1 MATPVEE
8 VKARLDAVEYIGRD
22 VRLQR
27 AGRNWK
33 GLCPFHSEKTPS
45 FFVFPD
51 RGSYKCFGCGEG
63 GDLLTFV
70 MRRNRIEFPD
80 ALSELAREA
89 GIEIQRGP
97 ADPERRGRQAAML
110 ALLAEAQ
117 KFLHRQL
124 LDSPAAEEA
133 RVYVRT
139 RGLADRTVEQFGL
152 GYASA
157 HGSPLLA
164 HLRKLGYKDDAIEA
178 AGLARSDERGVR
190 DYLFDRLIFPI
201 WNRSGEV
208 VGFGGRTLRDI
219 KPKYLN
225 TRDSEVF
232 TKGHLL
238 YGYHLARDAIR
249 QERTAVVVEGYMD
262 VIAAHEAGFTN
273 TVASMG
279 TSLTP
284 QQARM
289 LTTSGASRVVIAL
302 DADAAGA
309 AAARRGLDVVREE
322 SVYEAET
329 SVEVQDLGGPRR
341 ASISG
346 IGGTVDVRVLIQ
358 HEDRLA
364 TDIGIAE
371 LPAGDDPDSLVRS
384 TPQRWRELIAE
395 PTPLADFAFRWAGGQ
410 HDLTGLRGRRAA
422 MRELLPIVTNIK
434 DPVVRA
440 EYFNRLAD
448 LSGVPADE
456 LRRLAARD
464 GRRGAPRA
472 AVRDQSDVAP
482 SDSLP
487 SDPLET
493 GLLTFVAR
501 AHGAA
506 VDLVGRLDPM
516 LLSDQMARHLLRRIV
531 TDAREHHELDWVRIA
546 ASLDPTSQEY
556 LTAVRQLAD
565 LEPGDLETL
574 SGDLQFVV
582 MRLRKRRLHR
592 ELAETELAA
601 DGGAGELI
609 TARRQELLIEMATLY
624 RAQQEFMGIRSF
636 AAG

>member
-63 GDLLTFV
+63 GDLLTYV

-80 ALSELAREA
+80 ALGELAREA

-97 ADPERRGRQAAML
+97 ADPERRSRQDAMR

-124 LDSPAAEEA
+124 LESPAAEEA

-164 HLRKLGYKDDAIEA
+164 HLRKLGFKDDAIEA

-219 KPKYLN
+219 EPKYLN

-249 QERTAVVVEGYMD
+249 EERTAVIVEGYMD

-309 AAARRGLDVVREE
+309 AAARRGLDVVREAGA
-322 SVYEAET
+322 YEAGT
-329 SVEVQDLGGPRR
+329 
-341 ASISG
+341 
-346 IGGTVDVRVLIQ
+346 TVDVRGLVR
-358 HEDRLA
+358 HEDRLT

-371 LPAGDDPDSLVRS
+371 LPVGDDPDSLVRS
-384 TPQRWRELIAE
+384 KPQRWRDLIAN

-410 HDLTGLRGRRAA
+410 HDLSGLSGRRAA
-422 MRELLPIVTNIK
+422 MRELLPIVAEIN
-434 DPVVRA
+434 DAVVRA
-440 EYFNRLAD
+440 HYFRRLEE
-448 LSGVPADE
+448 LSNVPVDE
-456 LRRLAARD
+456 LRRLAGRS

-472 AVRDQSDVAP
+472 AALGDEASSSEEPVRIDR
-482 SDSLP
+482 
-487 SDPLET
+487 LEE
-493 GLLTFVAR
+493 GLLTCTVR
-501 AHGAA
+501 AGSESIHLISG
-506 VDLVGRLDPM
+506 LDP
-516 LLSDQMARHLLRRIV
+516 LLLGDPMARYVLRRIV
-531 TDAREHHELDWVRIA
+531 TYACQHQRLDWDRIA
-546 ASLDPTSQEY
+546 AALEPTS
-556 LTAVRQLAD
+556 RQL
-565 LEPGDLETL
+565 LEHVRKQAALAPGDPAKLGHEI
-574 SGDLQFVV
+574 QFIVL
-582 MRLRKRRLHR
+582 RLRDRQLRD
-592 ELAETELAA
+592 ELKETQLAA
-601 DGGAGELI
+601 DHQDNPDGPIA
-609 TARRQELLIEMATLY
+609 ARQQDVISKMHTVHLAMQES
-624 RAQQEFMGIRSF
+624 RSL
-636 AAG
+636 APG

>member
-8 VKARLDAVEYIGRD
+8 VKARLDAVEFIGRD

-51 RGSYKCFGCGEG
+51 HGSYKCFGCGEG
-63 GDLLTFV
+63 GDLLTYV

-80 ALSELAREA
+80 ALGELAREA

-97 ADPERRGRQAAML
+97 ADPERRGRQNAML
-110 ALLAEAQ
+110 ALLKEAQ

-124 LDSPAAEEA
+124 LESPAAEEA

-139 RGLADRTVEQFGL
+139 RGLADKTVAQFGL

-164 HLRKLGYKDDAIEA
+164 HLRRLDFKDDAIES

-201 WNRSGEV
+201 WNRSAAV

-219 KPKYLN
+219 EPKYLN

-249 QERTAVVVEGYMD
+249 EERTAVIVEGYMD
-262 VIAAHEAGFTN
+262 VIAAHEAGFAN

-309 AAARRGLDVVREE
+309 AAARRGLDIVREAGDYE
-322 SVYEAET
+322 SGT
-329 SVEVQDLGGPRR
+329 
-341 ASISG
+341 
-346 IGGTVDVRVLIQ
+346 TVDVRGLVR
-358 HEDRLA
+358 HEDRLT

-371 LPAGDDPDSLVRS
+371 LPVGDDPDSLVRS
-384 TPQRWRELIAE
+384 KPQRWRELIE
-395 PTPLADFAFRWAGGQ
+395 NPTPLADFAFRWAGNQ
-410 HDLTGLRGRRAA
+410 HDLTGLSGRRAA
-422 MRELLPIVTNIK
+422 MRELLPIVAEIN
-434 DPVVRA
+434 DAVVRGH
-440 EYFNRLAD
+440 YFGRLAE

-456 LRRLAARD
+456 LRRMAARD
-464 GRRGAPRA
+464 GRRGAPRTA
-472 AVRDQSDVAP
+472 ARSTQETAAP
-482 SDSLP
+482 TPMLMDR
-487 SDPLET
+487 LEE
-493 GLLTFVAR
+493 GLLRCVAR
-501 AHGAA
+501 A
-506 VDLVGRLDPM
+506 GRQDVVLISRLNPALLTDPA
-516 LLSDQMARHLLRRIV
+516 ARHILARIV
-531 TDAREHHELDWVRIA
+531 AEAREHHDLDWDRINA
-546 ASLDPTSQEY
+546 TLDPTSQQR
-556 LTAVRQLAD
+556 LHAV
-565 LEPGDLETL
+565 LEGAVEAPGGDTSL
-574 SGDLQFVV
+574 SVELQFATL
-582 MRLRKRRLHR
+582 RLRERRLNA
-592 ELAETELAA
+592 ELEETRLAA
-601 DGGAGELI
+601 DGDAAEPIAARRLELI
-609 TARRQELLIEMATLY
+609 SEMDSVHRAKLELIGA
-624 RAQQEFMGIRSF
+624 RSF

>member
-63 GDLLTFV
+63 GDLLTYV

-80 ALSELAREA
+80 ALGELAREA

-97 ADPERRGRQAAML
+97 ADPERRGRQNAML

-124 LDSPAAEEA
+124 LESPAAEEA

-139 RGLADRTVEQFGL
+139 RGLADKTVAQFGL

-164 HLRKLGYKDDAIEA
+164 HLRRLDFKDDAIEA

-201 WNRSGEV
+201 WNRSGAV

-219 KPKYLN
+219 EPKYLN

-249 QERTAVVVEGYMD
+249 EERTAVIVEGYMD

-309 AAARRGLDVVREE
+309 AAARRGLDVVREAGDYE
-322 SVYEAET
+322 SGT
-329 SVEVQDLGGPRR
+329 
-341 ASISG
+341 
-346 IGGTVDVRVLIQ
+346 TVDVRGLVR
-358 HEDRLA
+358 HEDRLT

-384 TPQRWRELIAE
+384 KPQRWRDLIAN

-410 HDLTGLRGRRAA
+410 HDLGSLSGRRAA
-422 MRELLPIVTNIK
+422 MRELLPIVSEIG
-434 DPVVRA
+434 DAVVRA
-440 EYFNRLAD
+440 HYFGRLSE
-448 LSGVPADE
+448 LSGVPVDE
-456 LRRLAARD
+456 LRRMAARD

-472 AVRDQSDVAP
+472 AARRTQETAGAAPMLMDRLEEGLLRCVAKAGVRDA
-482 SDSLP
+482 
-487 SDPLET
+487 E
-493 GLLTFVAR
+493 
-501 AHGAA
+501 
-506 VDLVGRLDPM
+506 LVSRLDPA
-516 LLSDQMARHLLRRIV
+516 LLTDPAARHILARIV
-531 TDAREHHELDWVRIA
+531 AQAREHDDLDWERIS
-546 ASLDPTSQEY
+546 ASLDPTSQQR
-556 LTAVRQLAD
+556 LTAV
-565 LEPGDLETL
+565 LERAAEAPGSDASL
-574 SGDLQFVV
+574 SVELQFATL
-582 MRLRKRRLHR
+582 RLRERRLNA
-592 ELAETELAA
+592 ELEETRLAA
-601 DGGAGELI
+601 DGDAAEPI
-609 TARRQELLIEMATLY
+609 TARRQELISEMDSVHRAKLELIGA
-624 RAQQEFMGIRSF
+624 RSF

>member
-63 GDLLTFV
+63 GDLLSFV

-80 ALSELAREA
+80 ALDELAREA

-97 ADPERRGRQAAML
+97 ADPERRSRQTSML
-110 ALLAEAQ
+110 SLLAEAQ
-117 KFLHRQL
+117 NFLHRQL
-124 LDSPAAEEA
+124 LESPAAEEA

-139 RGLADRTVEQFGL
+139 RGLAATTVEQFGL
-152 GYASA
+152 GYAGA
-157 HGSPLLA
+157 QGSPLLA
-164 HLRKLGYKDDAIEA
+164 HLRKLGFKADAIEA

-201 WNRSGEV
+201 WNRSGAV

-219 KPKYLN
+219 EPKYLN

-232 TKGHLL
+232 TKGNLL
-238 YGYHLARDAIR
+238 YGFHLARDAIR
-249 QERTAVVVEGYMD
+249 KERAAVIVEGYMD
-262 VIAAHEAGFTN
+262 VIAAHEAGFVN

-279 TSLTP
+279 TSLTA

-309 AAARRGLDVVREE
+309 AAARRGLDVVREAGT
-322 SVYEAET
+322 YEAGT
-329 SVEVQDLGGPRR
+329 
-341 ASISG
+341 
-346 IGGTVDVRVLIQ
+346 TVDVRGLVR
-358 HEDRLA
+358 HEDRLT

-371 LPAGDDPDSLVRS
+371 LPVGNDPDSLVRS
-384 TPQRWRELIAE
+384 KPQRWRDLIAK

-410 HDLTGLRGRRAA
+410 HDLTGLSGRRAA
-422 MRELLPIVTNIK
+422 MRELLPIVAEIS
-434 DPVVRA
+434 DAVVRA
-440 EYFNRLAD
+440 HYFKRLEE
-448 LSGVPADE
+448 LSNVPVDE
-456 LRRLAARD
+456 LRRLAGRS

-472 AVRDQSDVAP
+472 AALGEEASSSEEPIRIDR
-482 SDSLP
+482 
-487 SDPLET
+487 LEE
-493 GLLTFVAR
+493 GLLTCTVR
-501 AHGAA
+501 AGSESIHLISG
-506 VDLVGRLDPM
+506 LDP
-516 LLSDQMARHLLRRIV
+516 LLLGDPMARYVLMRIV
-531 TDAREHHELDWVRIA
+531 TYACQHRSLDWDRIA
-546 ASLDPTSQEY
+546 VALDPTS
-556 LTAVRQLAD
+556 RQL
-565 LEPGDLETL
+565 LEHVRKKAALAPGDPEELGHEI
-574 SGDLQFVV
+574 QFIVL
-582 MRLRKRRLHR
+582 RLRDRQLKD
-592 ELAETELAA
+592 ELKETQLVADYQDNPDGTIAA
-601 DGGAGELI
+601 
-609 TARRQELLIEMATLY
+609 R
-624 RAQQEFMGIRSF
+624 QQEVISKMHSVHLALQESRSF
-636 AAG
+636 APG

>member
-63 GDLLTFV
+63 GDLLTYV

-80 ALSELAREA
+80 ALGELAREA

-110 ALLAEAQ
+110 GLLAEAQ

-124 LDSPAAEEA
+124 LESPAAEEA

-139 RGLADRTVEQFGL
+139 RGLADKAVAQFGL

-164 HLRKLGYKDDAIEA
+164 HLRRLDFKDDAIEA

-201 WNRSGEV
+201 WNRSGAV

-219 KPKYLN
+219 EPKYLN

-249 QERTAVVVEGYMD
+249 EERTAVIVEGYMD

-309 AAARRGLDVVREE
+309 AAARRGLDVVREAGDYE
-322 SVYEAET
+322 SGT
-329 SVEVQDLGGPRR
+329 
-341 ASISG
+341 
-346 IGGTVDVRVLIQ
+346 TVDVRGLVR
-358 HEDRLA
+358 HEDRLT

-371 LPAGDDPDSLVRS
+371 LPVGDDPDSLVRS
-384 TPQRWRELIAE
+384 KPQRWRDLIAN

-410 HDLTGLRGRRAA
+410 HDLGSLSGRRAA
-422 MRELLPIVTNIK
+422 MRELLPIVSEIS
-434 DPVVRA
+434 DAVVRA
-440 EYFNRLAD
+440 HYFGRLAE

-456 LRRLAARD
+456 LRRMAARD

-472 AVRDQSDVAP
+472 AARGTQESAAAAPMLMDQ
-482 SDSLP
+482 
-487 SDPLET
+487 LEE
-493 GLLTFVAR
+493 GLLRCVAR
-501 AHGAA
+501 AG
-506 VDLVGRLDPM
+506 VRDVELISRLDPA
-516 LLSDQMARHLLRRIV
+516 LLTDPAARHILARIV
-531 TDAREHHELDWVRIA
+531 AQAREHDDLDWERIS
-546 ASLDPTSQEY
+546 ASLDPTSQQR
-556 LTAVRQLAD
+556 LTAV
-565 LEPGDLETL
+565 LERAAEAPGSDASL
-574 SGDLQFVV
+574 SVELQFATL
-582 MRLRKRRLHR
+582 RLRERRLNA
-592 ELAETELAA
+592 ELEETRLAA
-601 DGGAGELI
+601 DGDAAEPI
-609 TARRQELLIEMATLY
+609 TARRQELISEMDSVHRAKLELIGA
-624 RAQQEFMGIRSF
+624 RSLV
-636 AAG
+636 AG

>member
-8 VKARLDAVEYIGRD
+8 VKARLDAVEFIGRD

-63 GDLLTFV
+63 GDLLTYV

-80 ALSELAREA
+80 ALGELAREA

-97 ADPERRGRQAAML
+97 ADPERRGRQNAML
-110 ALLAEAQ
+110 GLLAEAQ

-124 LDSPAAEEA
+124 LESQAAEEA

-139 RGLADRTVEQFGL
+139 RGLADKTVAQFGL

-164 HLRKLGYKDDAIEA
+164 HLRRLGFKDDAIEA

-201 WNRSGEV
+201 WNRSGAV

-219 KPKYLN
+219 EPKYLN

-249 QERTAVVVEGYMD
+249 EERTAVIVEGYMD

-309 AAARRGLDVVREE
+309 AAARRGLDVVREAGDYE
-322 SVYEAET
+322 SGT
-329 SVEVQDLGGPRR
+329 
-341 ASISG
+341 
-346 IGGTVDVRVLIQ
+346 TVDVRGLVR
-358 HEDRLA
+358 HEDRLT

-371 LPAGDDPDSLVRS
+371 LPVGDDPDSLVRS
-384 TPQRWRELIAE
+384 KPQRWRDLIAN

-410 HDLTGLRGRRAA
+410 HDLGSLSGRRAA
-422 MRELLPIVTNIK
+422 MRELLPIVSEIG
-434 DPVVRA
+434 DAVVRA
-440 EYFNRLAD
+440 HYFGRLSE
-448 LSGVPADE
+448 LSGVPIDE
-456 LRRLAARD
+456 LRRMAARD

-472 AVRDQSDVAP
+472 AARSTQETAAAAP
-482 SDSLP
+482 MLMDR
-487 SDPLET
+487 LEE
-493 GLLTFVAR
+493 GLLRCVAR
-501 AHGAA
+501 AGGRDAE
-506 VDLVGRLDPM
+506 LISRLDPA
-516 LLSDQMARHLLRRIV
+516 LLTDPAARHILARIV
-531 TDAREHHELDWVRIA
+531 AQAREYHDLDWERICA
-546 ASLDPTSQEY
+546 TLDPTSQQR
-556 LTAVRQLAD
+556 LTAV
-565 LEPGDLETL
+565 LEGAAEAPGSDASLGVE
-574 SGDLQFVV
+574 LQFATL
-582 MRLRKRRLHR
+582 RLRERRLNA
-592 ELAETELAA
+592 ELEETRLAA
-601 DGGAGELI
+601 DGDAAEPI
-609 TARRQELLIEMATLY
+609 TARRQELISEMDSVHRAKLELMGARSLAT
-624 RAQQEFMGIRSF
+624 G
-636 AAG
+636 

>member
-51 RGSYKCFGCGEG
+51 RGSFKCFGCGEG
-63 GDLLTFV
+63 GDLLSFV

-89 GIEIQRGP
+89 GIEVQRGP
-97 ADPERRGRQAAML
+97 ADPERRGRQDAML

-124 LDSPAAEEA
+124 LESPAAEEA

-139 RGLADRTVEQFGL
+139 RGLADTTVAQFGL
-152 GYASA
+152 GYADA

-164 HLRKLGYKDDAIEA
+164 HLRKLGFKDDAIEA
-178 AGLARSDERGVR
+178 AGLARADERGVR

-201 WNRSGEV
+201 WNRSGAV

-219 KPKYLN
+219 EPKYLN

-238 YGYHLARDAIR
+238 YGFHLARDAIR
-249 QERTAVVVEGYMD
+249 EERAAVIVEGYMD
-262 VIAAHEAGFTN
+262 VIAAHEAGFVN

-279 TSLTP
+279 TSLTS

-322 SVYEAET
+322 GVYEAGT
-329 SVEVQDLGGPRR
+329 
-341 ASISG
+341 
-346 IGGTVDVRVLIQ
+346 TVDVRGLVR
-358 HEDRLA
+358 HEDRLT

-371 LPAGDDPDSLVRS
+371 LPVGDDPDSLVRS
-384 TPQRWRELIAE
+384 KPQRWRDLIAN

-410 HDLTGLRGRRAA
+410 HDLTGLSGRRAA
-422 MRELLPIVTNIK
+422 MRELLPIVAEIS
-434 DPVVRA
+434 DSVVRA
-440 EYFNRLAD
+440 HYFGRLSE
-448 LSGVPADE
+448 LSGVPVDE

-472 AVRDQSDVAP
+472 ASRRPQASPA
-482 SDSLP
+482 
-487 SDPLET
+487 DPQILMDRLEE
-493 GLLTFVAR
+493 GLLRCVTR
-501 AHGAA
+501 AGAQD
-506 VDLVGRLDPM
+506 VELIGRLDPG
-516 LLSDQMARHLLRRIV
+516 LLTDPAARHILARIV
-531 TDAREHHELDWVRIA
+531 AEARQHGELDWDRIA
-546 ASLDPTSQEY
+546 EALDPTSQQC
-556 LTAVRQLAD
+556 LAAVRD
-565 LEPGDLETL
+565 RVIETMEGAPL
-574 SGDLQFVV
+574 SIELQFATL
-582 MRLRKRRLHR
+582 RLRERRLNA
-592 ELAETELAA
+592 ELEETRLAA
-601 DGGAGELI
+601 DGDAAEPI
-609 TARRQELLIEMATLY
+609 TALRQELISEMDSVHRAKLELIGA
-624 RAQQEFMGIRSF
+624 RSF

>member
-63 GDLLTFV
+63 GDLLTYV

-80 ALSELAREA
+80 ALGELAREA

-97 ADPERRGRQAAML
+97 ADPERRGRQNAML

-124 LDSPAAEEA
+124 LESPAAEEA

-139 RGLADRTVEQFGL
+139 RGLADKTVAQFGL

-164 HLRKLGYKDDAIEA
+164 HLRRLDFKDDAIEA

-201 WNRSGEV
+201 WNRSGAV

-219 KPKYLN
+219 EPKYLN

-249 QERTAVVVEGYMD
+249 EERTAVIVEGYMD

-279 TSLTP
+279 TSLTA

-309 AAARRGLDVVREE
+309 AAARRGLDVVREAGDYE
-322 SVYEAET
+322 SGT
-329 SVEVQDLGGPRR
+329 
-341 ASISG
+341 
-346 IGGTVDVRVLIQ
+346 TVDVRGLVR
-358 HEDRLA
+358 HEDRLT

-371 LPAGDDPDSLVRS
+371 LPVGDDPDSLVRS
-384 TPQRWRELIAE
+384 KPERWRDLIAS

-410 HDLTGLRGRRAA
+410 HDLGSLSGRRAA
-422 MRELLPIVTNIK
+422 MRELLPIVSEIG
-434 DPVVRA
+434 DAVVRA
-440 EYFNRLAD
+440 HYFGRLSE
-448 LSGVPADE
+448 LSGVPVDE
-456 LRRLAARD
+456 LRRMAARD

-472 AVRDQSDVAP
+472 AARSTRDTAAAAP
-482 SDSLP
+482 MLMDR
-487 SDPLET
+487 LEE
-493 GLLTFVAR
+493 GLLRCVAR
-501 AHGAA
+501 ASVRDAE
-506 VDLVGRLDPM
+506 LISRLDPA
-516 LLSDQMARHLLRRIV
+516 LLTDPAARHILARIV
-531 TDAREHHELDWVRIA
+531 AQAREHDDLDWERIG
-546 ASLDPTSQEY
+546 ASLDPTSQQR
-556 LTAVRQLAD
+556 LTAV
-565 LEPGDLETL
+565 LEGAAEAPGSDASLGVE
-574 SGDLQFVV
+574 LQFATL
-582 MRLRKRRLHR
+582 RLRERRLNA
-592 ELAETELAA
+592 ELEETRLAA
-601 DGGAGELI
+601 DGDAAEPI
-609 TARRQELLIEMATLY
+609 AARRQELISEMDSVHRAKLELIGARSMAT
-624 RAQQEFMGIRSF
+624 G
-636 AAG
+636 

>member
-63 GDLLTFV
+63 GDLLTYV

-80 ALSELAREA
+80 ALGELAREA
-89 GIEIQRGP
+89 GVEIQRGP

-110 ALLAEAQ
+110 GLLAEAQ

-124 LDSPAAEEA
+124 LESPAAEEA

-139 RGLADRTVEQFGL
+139 RGLADATVAQFGL

-164 HLRKLGYKDDAIEA
+164 HLRRLEFKDDAIEA
-178 AGLARSDERGVR
+178 AGLARSDERGYR

-201 WNRSGEV
+201 WNRSGAV

-219 KPKYLN
+219 EPKYLN

-249 QERTAVVVEGYMD
+249 EERTAVIVEGYMD
-262 VIAAHEAGFTN
+262 VIAAHEAGFKS

-309 AAARRGLDVVREE
+309 AAARRGLDVVREAGD
-322 SVYEAET
+322 YEAGT
-329 SVEVQDLGGPRR
+329 
-341 ASISG
+341 
-346 IGGTVDVRVLIQ
+346 TVDVRGLVR
-358 HEDRLA
+358 HEDRLT

-371 LPAGDDPDSLVRS
+371 LPVGDDPDSLVRS
-384 TPQRWRELIAE
+384 RPQRWRDLIAK
-395 PTPLADFAFRWAGGQ
+395 PTPLADFAFRWADSQ
-410 HDLTGLRGRRAA
+410 HDLTGLSGRRAA
-422 MRELLPIVTNIK
+422 MRELLPIVAEIN
-434 DPVVRA
+434 DAVVRA
-440 EYFNRLAD
+440 HYFGRLAE

-456 LRRLAARD
+456 LRRMASRD

-472 AVRDQSDVAP
+472 AVRSQQIPNTGAP
-482 SDSLP
+482 MLMDH
-487 SDPLET
+487 LEE
-493 GLLTFVAR
+493 GLLRCVAR
-501 AHGAA
+501 AGSHDVG
-506 VDLVGRLDPM
+506 LVGRLDAG
-516 LLSDQMARHLLRRIV
+516 LLTDPAARHILARIV
-531 TDAREHHELDWVRIA
+531 AEARQHKELDWERIA
-546 ASLDPTSQEY
+546 NALDPTSQQR
-556 LTAVRQLAD
+556 LQSVRERAS
-565 LEPGDLETL
+565 ETPAGDASL
-574 SGDLQFVV
+574 SVELQFATL
-582 MRLRKRRLHR
+582 RLRERRLNA
-592 ELAETELAA
+592 ELEETRIAA
-601 DGGAGELI
+601 DGDADEPIAARRRELI
-609 TARRQELLIEMATLY
+609 SEMDSVHRAKLELVGA
-624 RAQQEFMGIRSF
+624 RSF
-636 AAG
+636 AAS

>member
-63 GDLLTFV
+63 GDLLTYV

-80 ALSELAREA
+80 ALGELAREA

-97 ADPERRGRQAAML
+97 ADPERRSRQTSML
-110 ALLAEAQ
+110 SLLDEAQ

-124 LDSPAAEEA
+124 LESPAAEEA

-139 RGLADRTVEQFGL
+139 RGLADKTIAQFGL
-152 GYASA
+152 GYAGA

-164 HLRKLGYKDDAIEA
+164 HLRKLGFKDDAIEA

-201 WNRSGEV
+201 WNRSGDV

-219 KPKYLN
+219 EPKYLN

-249 QERTAVVVEGYMD
+249 EERTAVIVEGYMD

-279 TSLTP
+279 TSLTA

-309 AAARRGLDVVREE
+309 AAARRGLDVVREAGDYE
-322 SVYEAET
+322 SGT
-329 SVEVQDLGGPRR
+329 
-341 ASISG
+341 
-346 IGGTVDVRVLIQ
+346 TVDVRGLVR
-358 HEDRLA
+358 HEDRLT

-371 LPAGDDPDSLVRS
+371 LPVGDDPDSLVRS
-384 TPQRWRELIAE
+384 KPERWRDLIAS

-410 HDLTGLRGRRAA
+410 HDLGSLSGRRAA
-422 MRELLPIVTNIK
+422 MRELLPIVSEIG
-434 DPVVRA
+434 DAVVRA
-440 EYFNRLAD
+440 HYFGRLSE
-448 LSGVPADE
+448 LSGVPVDE
-456 LRRLAARD
+456 LRRMAARD

-472 AVRDQSDVAP
+472 AARSTRDTAAAAP
-482 SDSLP
+482 MLMDR
-487 SDPLET
+487 LEE
-493 GLLTFVAR
+493 GLLRCVAR
-501 AHGAA
+501 ASVRDAE
-506 VDLVGRLDPM
+506 LISRLDPA
-516 LLSDQMARHLLRRIV
+516 LLTDPAARHILARIV
-531 TDAREHHELDWVRIA
+531 AQAREHDDLDWERIG
-546 ASLDPTSQEY
+546 ASLDPTSQQR
-556 LTAVRQLAD
+556 LTAV
-565 LEPGDLETL
+565 LEGAAEAPGSDASLGVE
-574 SGDLQFVV
+574 LQFATL
-582 MRLRKRRLHR
+582 RLRERRLNA
-592 ELAETELAA
+592 ELEETRLAA
-601 DGGAGELI
+601 DGDAAEPI
-609 TARRQELLIEMATLY
+609 AARRQELISEMDSVHRAKLELIGARSMAT
-624 RAQQEFMGIRSF
+624 G
-636 AAG
+636 

>member
-33 GLCPFHSEKTPS
+33 GLCPFHNEKTPS

-51 RGSYKCFGCGEG
+51 RGSFKCFGCGEG

-80 ALSELAREA
+80 ALDELAREA

-97 ADPERRGRQAAML
+97 ADPERRGRQDAML
-110 ALLAEAQ
+110 GLLGEAQ

-124 LDSPAAEEA
+124 LESPAAEEA
-133 RVYVRT
+133 RVYVKT
-139 RGLADRTVEQFGL
+139 RGLADATVTKFGL
-152 GYASA
+152 GYARSS
-157 HGSPLLA
+157 GSPLLT
-164 HLRKLGYKDDAIEA
+164 HLRTLGFEVGAIEA

-201 WNRSGEV
+201 WNRSGAV

-219 KPKYLN
+219 EPKYLN

-249 QERTAVVVEGYMD
+249 EEQTAVIVEGYMD

-279 TSLTP
+279 TSLTQ

-309 AAARRGLDVVREE
+309 AAARRGLDVVREAGDYE
-322 SVYEAET
+322 SGT
-329 SVEVQDLGGPRR
+329 
-341 ASISG
+341 
-346 IGGTVDVRVLIQ
+346 TVDVRGLVR
-358 HEDRLA
+358 HEDRLT

-371 LPAGDDPDSLVRS
+371 LPVGDDPDSLVRS
-384 TPQRWRELIAE
+384 KPQRWLDLIGN
-395 PTPLADFAFRWAGGQ
+395 PTPLADFAFRWAGNQ
-410 HDLTGLRGRRAA
+410 HDLTGLSGRRAA
-422 MRELLPIVTNIK
+422 MRELLPIVAEIS
-434 DPVVRA
+434 DAVVRA
-440 EYFNRLAD
+440 HYFSRL
-448 LSGVPADE
+448 SE
-456 LRRLAARD
+456 LEW
-464 GRRGAPRA
+464 RA
-472 AVRDQSDVAP
+472 
-482 SDSLP
+482 
-487 SDPLET
+487 
-493 GLLTFVAR
+493 G
-501 AHGAA
+501 
-506 VDLVGRLDPM
+506 
-516 LLSDQMARHLLRRIV
+516 
-531 TDAREHHELDWVRIA
+531 
-546 ASLDPTSQEY
+546 
-556 LTAVRQLAD
+556 
-565 LEPGDLETL
+565 
-574 SGDLQFVV
+574 
-582 MRLRKRRLHR
+582 
-592 ELAETELAA
+592 
-601 DGGAGELI
+601 
-609 TARRQELLIEMATLY
+609 
-624 RAQQEFMGIRSF
+624 
-636 AAG
+636 

>member
-45 FFVFPD
+45 FFVFPE

-110 ALLAEAQ
+110 ALLAVAQ

-219 KPKYLN
+219 EPKYLN

-262 VIAAHEAGFTN
+262 VIAAHEAGFVN

-279 TSLTP
+279 TSLTT

-309 AAARRGLDVVREE
+309 AAARRGLDVVRAA
-322 SVYEAET
+322 SAYEIGAG
-329 SVEVQDLGGPRR
+329 SDPR
-341 ASISG
+341 
-346 IGGTVDVRVLIQ
+346 TLIRI
-358 HEDRLA
+358 EDRLA

-371 LPAGDDPDSLVRS
+371 LPPGDDPDSLIRS
-384 TPQRWRELIAE
+384 EPKRWRDLIGE
-395 PTPLADFAFRWAGGQ
+395 PTSLAEFAFQWARGQ
-410 HDLTGLRGRRAA
+410 HDLEGLSGRRAA
-422 MRELLPIVTNIK
+422 MRELLPIVSEIRDET
-434 DPVVRA
+434 VRGEHFTQLA
-440 EYFNRLAD
+440 KMSRVPEHRLWQ
-448 LSGVPADE
+448 
-456 LRRLAARD
+456 LAAHD
-464 GRRGAPRA
+464 GRRGAPRSSTQTDLDSPA
-472 AVRDQSDVAP
+472 ASGVAM
-482 SDSLP
+482 DSLEEEY
-487 SDPLET
+487 LIC
-493 GLLTFVAR
+493 VVR
-501 AHGAA
+501 AEGAA
-506 VDLVGRLDPM
+506 VDLLGRLDPE
-516 LLSDQMARHLLRRIV
+516 LLRDPVAQHLLRRIV
-531 TDAREHHELDWVRIA
+531 GHAAEHQGIDWDRIA
-546 ASLDPTSQEY
+546 ESLDSTSSRH
-556 LTAVRQLAD
+556 LAAVRAAASQIGEGAIDVEMKLQELTLRLRRRRIDED
-565 LEPGDLETL
+565 LEEVTIAVRDSTQPSDQMAARHLALLHETL
-574 SGDLQFVV
+574 SVTAA
-582 MRLRKRRLHR
+582 MR
-592 ELAETELAA
+592 ELLGT
-601 DGGAGELI
+601 
-609 TARRQELLIEMATLY
+609 RRPV
-624 RAQQEFMGIRSF
+624 RG
-636 AAG
+636 

>member
-63 GDLLTFV
+63 GDLLSYV

-80 ALSELAREA
+80 ALGELAREA
-89 GIEIQRGP
+89 GIEVQRGP
-97 ADPERRGRQAAML
+97 ADPERRSRQDAML

-124 LDSPAAEEA
+124 LESPTAEEA

-139 RGLADRTVEQFGL
+139 RGLADKTVAQFGL

-164 HLRKLGYKDDAIEA
+164 HLRRLGFKDDAIEA

-201 WNRSGEV
+201 WNRSGDV

-219 KPKYLN
+219 EPKYLN

-238 YGYHLARDAIR
+238 YGFHFARDAIR
-249 QERTAVVVEGYMD
+249 EERTAVIVEGYMD
-262 VIAAHEAGFTN
+262 VIAAHEAGFVN

-279 TSLTP
+279 TSLTT

-309 AAARRGLDVVREE
+309 AAARRGLDVVREAGAYE
-322 SVYEAET
+322 SGT
-329 SVEVQDLGGPRR
+329 
-341 ASISG
+341 
-346 IGGTVDVRVLIQ
+346 TVDVRGLVR
-358 HEDRLA
+358 HEDRLT

-384 TPQRWRELIAE
+384 RPQRWRDLIAT

-410 HDLTGLRGRRAA
+410 HDLSGLSGRRSA
-422 MRELLPIVTNIK
+422 MRELLPIVAEIS
-434 DPVVRA
+434 DAVVRA
-440 EYFNRLAD
+440 HYFGRLAD

-472 AVRDQSDVAP
+472 AAQTTRETTTGTPALMDR
-482 SDSLP
+482 
-487 SDPLET
+487 LEE
-493 GLLTFVAR
+493 GLLRCVAR
-501 AHGAA
+501 AGAQD
-506 VDLVGRLDPM
+506 VDLISRLDSA
-516 LLSDQMARHLLRRIV
+516 LLTDPAARHILARIV
-531 TDAREHHELDWVRIA
+531 AEARQHHELDWGRITA
-546 ASLDPTSQEY
+546 TLDPMSQQ
-556 LTAVRQLAD
+556 QLAAV
-565 LEPGDLETL
+565 LEHAADIPGGAAL
-574 SGDLQFVV
+574 SVELQFATL
-582 MRLRKRRLHR
+582 RLRERRLNA
-592 ELAETELAA
+592 ELEETRLAA
-601 DGGAGELI
+601 DGDAAEPI
-609 TARRQELLIEMATLY
+609 TARRQELISEMDSVHRAKLELIGA
-624 RAQQEFMGIRSF
+624 RSF

>member
-51 RGSYKCFGCGEG
+51 RGSFKCFGCGEG

-80 ALSELAREA
+80 ALDELAREA

-97 ADPERRGRQAAML
+97 ADPERRGRQDAML
-110 ALLAEAQ
+110 GLLGEAQ

-124 LDSPAAEEA
+124 LESPAAEEA
-133 RVYVRT
+133 RVYVKS
-139 RGLADRTVEQFGL
+139 RGLADATVAKFGL
-152 GYASA
+152 GYARSS
-157 HGSPLLA
+157 GSPLLT
-164 HLRKLGYKDDAIEA
+164 HLRTLGFEVGAIEA

-201 WNRSGEV
+201 WNRFGAV

-219 KPKYLN
+219 EPKYLN

-249 QERTAVVVEGYMD
+249 EEQTAVIVEGYMD
-262 VIAAHEAGFTN
+262 VIAAHEAGFMN

-279 TSLTP
+279 TSLTQ

-309 AAARRGLDVVREE
+309 AAARRGLDVVREAGDYE
-322 SVYEAET
+322 SGT
-329 SVEVQDLGGPRR
+329 
-341 ASISG
+341 
-346 IGGTVDVRVLIQ
+346 TVDVRGLVR
-358 HEDRLA
+358 HEDRLT

-371 LPAGDDPDSLVRS
+371 LPVGDDPDSLVRS
-384 TPQRWRELIAE
+384 KPQRWRDLIAN
-395 PTPLADFAFRWAGGQ
+395 PTPLADFAFRWAGSQ
-410 HDLTGLRGRRAA
+410 HDLGGLSGRRAA
-422 MRELLPIVTNIK
+422 MRELLPIVAEIN
-434 DPVVRA
+434 DAVVRA
-440 EYFNRLAD
+440 HYFGRLSD

-456 LRRLAARD
+456 LRRMAARD

-472 AVRDQSDVAP
+472 AARGAEATSAEELIRIDRLEEGILTCTIRADG
-482 SDSLP
+482 DSIDLI
-487 SDPLET
+487 SGLDPL
-493 GLLTFVAR
+493 LLI
-501 AHGAA
+501 
-506 VDLVGRLDPM
+506 DPM
-516 LLSDQMARHLLRRIV
+516 AQHLLRRIV
-531 TDAREHHELDWVRIA
+531 TYACQHRTLDWDRITAELDA
-546 ASLDPTSQEY
+546 TS
-556 LTAVRQLAD
+556 RQL
-565 LEPGDLETL
+565 LEHVRNRAALVPGDSKKLRDEIEFIVL
-574 SGDLQFVV
+574 
-582 MRLRKRRLHR
+582 RLRDRQLKDELR
-592 ELAETELAA
+592 EIQLAA
-601 DGGAGELI
+601 DDEDNLDGPVAAKL
-609 TARRQELLIEMATLY
+609 QEVISKMHSVHHAMHES
-624 RAQQEFMGIRSF
+624 RSF
-636 AAG
+636 ASR

>member
-8 VKARLDAVEYIGRD
+8 VKARLDAVEFIGRD

-63 GDLLTFV
+63 GDLLTYV

-80 ALSELAREA
+80 ALGELAREA

-97 ADPERRGRQAAML
+97 ADPERRSRQTSMVSLLKAA
-110 ALLAEAQ
+110 Q
-117 KFLHRQL
+117 DFLHRQL
-124 LDSPAAEEA
+124 LKSPAAEEA
-133 RVYVRT
+133 LVYVRS
-139 RGLADRTVEQFGL
+139 RGLADKTVEQFGL

-157 HGSPLLA
+157 HGSPLLT
-164 HLRKLGYKDDAIEA
+164 HLRKLGFKDDAIEA

-201 WNRSGEV
+201 WNRSGAV

-219 KPKYLN
+219 EPKYLN

-232 TKGHLL
+232 TKGHHL
-238 YGYHLARDAIR
+238 YGFHLARDAIR
-249 QERTAVVVEGYMD
+249 EERTAVIVEGYMD

-279 TSLTP
+279 TSLTT

-309 AAARRGLDVVREE
+309 AAARRGLDVVREAGD
-322 SVYEAET
+322 YEA
-329 SVEVQDLGGPRR
+329 G
-341 ASISG
+341 A
-346 IGGTVDVRVLIQ
+346 TVDVRGLVR
-358 HEDRLA
+358 HEDRLT

-384 TPQRWRELIAE
+384 KPQRWRDLIAN

-410 HDLTGLRGRRAA
+410 HDLTGLSGRRAA
-422 MRELLPIVTNIK
+422 MRELLPIVAEIS
-434 DPVVRA
+434 DAVVRA
-440 EYFNRLAD
+440 HYFGRLSE
-448 LSGVPADE
+448 LSRVPADE
-456 LRRLAARD
+456 LRRMAARD
-464 GRRGAPRA
+464 GRRGAPRSA
-472 AVRDQSDVAP
+472 ARATQTTSP
-482 SDSLP
+482 ETPMLMDSL
-487 SDPLET
+487 EE
-493 GLLTFVAR
+493 GLLRCVVR
-501 AHGAA
+501 SGAA
-506 VDLVGRLDPM
+506 DVDLISRLDPA
-516 LLSDQMARHLLRRIV
+516 LLTDPAARHILAHILAE
-531 TDAREHHELDWVRIA
+531 AREYRELDWDRIA
-546 ASLDPTSQEY
+546 ATLDPMSQQR
-556 LTAVRQLAD
+556 LTAVRERAAETPDGGASLSVELQFATLRLRERRLNAD
-565 LEPGDLETL
+565 LEET
-574 SGDLQFVV
+574 
-582 MRLRKRRLHR
+582 RLV
-592 ELAETELAA
+592 A
-601 DGGAGELI
+601 DGDAAEPI
-609 TARRQELLIEMATLY
+609 AARRQELISEMDSVHRAKSELIGA
-624 RAQQEFMGIRSF
+624 RSF
-636 AAG
+636 ATG

>member
-63 GDLLTFV
+63 GDLLSYV

-80 ALSELAREA
+80 ALGELAREA
-89 GIEIQRGP
+89 GIEVQRGP
-97 ADPERRGRQAAML
+97 ADPERRSRQDAML

-124 LDSPAAEEA
+124 LESPTAEEA

-139 RGLADRTVEQFGL
+139 RGLADKTVAQFGL

-164 HLRKLGYKDDAIEA
+164 HLRRLGFKDDAIEA

-201 WNRSGEV
+201 WNRSGDV

-219 KPKYLN
+219 EPKYLN

-238 YGYHLARDAIR
+238 YGFHFARDAIR
-249 QERTAVVVEGYMD
+249 EERTAVIVEGYMD
-262 VIAAHEAGFTN
+262 VIAAHEAGFVN

-279 TSLTP
+279 TSLTS

-309 AAARRGLDVVREE
+309 AAARRGLDVVREAGAYE
-322 SVYEAET
+322 SGT
-329 SVEVQDLGGPRR
+329 
-341 ASISG
+341 
-346 IGGTVDVRVLIQ
+346 TVDVRGLVR
-358 HEDRLA
+358 HEDRLT

-384 TPQRWRELIAE
+384 RPQRWRDLIAT
-395 PTPLADFAFRWAGGQ
+395 PTPLADFAFRWAGGH
-410 HDLTGLRGRRAA
+410 HDLSGLSGRRAA
-422 MRELLPIVTNIK
+422 MRELLPIVAEIS
-434 DPVVRA
+434 DAVVRA
-440 EYFNRLAD
+440 HYFGRLAD

-472 AVRDQSDVAP
+472 AAQTTRETTTGTPALMDR
-482 SDSLP
+482 
-487 SDPLET
+487 LEE
-493 GLLTFVAR
+493 GLLRCVAR
-501 AHGAA
+501 AGAQD
-506 VDLVGRLDPM
+506 VDLISRLDSA
-516 LLSDQMARHLLRRIV
+516 LLTDPAARHILARIV
-531 TDAREHHELDWVRIA
+531 AEARQHHELDWGRITA
-546 ASLDPTSQEY
+546 TLDPMSQQ
-556 LTAVRQLAD
+556 QLAAV
-565 LEPGDLETL
+565 LEHAADIPGGAAL
-574 SGDLQFVV
+574 SVELQFATL
-582 MRLRKRRLHR
+582 RLRERRLNA
-592 ELAETELAA
+592 ELEETRLAA
-601 DGGAGELI
+601 DGDAAEPI
-609 TARRQELLIEMATLY
+609 TARRQELISEMDSVHRAKLELIGA
-624 RAQQEFMGIRSF
+624 RSF

>member
-63 GDLLTFV
+63 GDLLTYV

-80 ALSELAREA
+80 ALGELAREA

-97 ADPERRGRQAAML
+97 ADPERRRRQAAML
-110 ALLAEAQ
+110 GLLAEAQ
-117 KFLHRQL
+117 KYLHRQL
-124 LDSPAAEEA
+124 LESPAAEEA

-139 RGLADRTVEQFGL
+139 RGLTDTTVAQFGL

-164 HLRKLGYKDDAIEA
+164 HLRRLDFKDDAIEA

-201 WNRSGEV
+201 WNRSGAV

-219 KPKYLN
+219 EPKYLN

-249 QERTAVVVEGYMD
+249 EERTAVIVEGYMD

-309 AAARRGLDVVREE
+309 AAARRGLDVVREAGDYE
-322 SVYEAET
+322 S
-329 SVEVQDLGGPRR
+329 
-341 ASISG
+341 
-346 IGGTVDVRVLIQ
+346 GTMVDVRGLVR
-358 HEDRLA
+358 HEDRLT

-371 LPAGDDPDSLVRS
+371 LPVGDDPDSLVRS
-384 TPQRWRELIAE
+384 KPQRWRDLIAN

-410 HDLTGLRGRRAA
+410 HDLGSLSGRRAA
-422 MRELLPIVTNIK
+422 MRELLPIVSEIS
-434 DPVVRA
+434 DAVVRA
-440 EYFNRLAD
+440 HYFGRLSE

-472 AVRDQSDVAP
+472 SARNADVPAAEEP
-482 SDSLP
+482 IRISSL
-487 SDPLET
+487 EE
-493 GLLTFVAR
+493 GLLTCTVRADEHSIELIGGLDPLLLADPLAR
-501 AHGAA
+501 HVLRQIVDHALQHRRLDLEHISAALDATSRKLLDQVRGRAA
-506 VDLVGRLDPM
+506 VAPGGSGNLRHEIEFIVLRLRD
-516 LLSDQMARHLLRRIV
+516 
-531 TDAREHHELDWVRIA
+531 
-546 ASLDPTSQEY
+546 
-556 LTAVRQLAD
+556 RQLKD
-565 LEPGDLETL
+565 ELLET
-574 SGDLQFVV
+574 Q
-582 MRLRKRRLHR
+582 
-592 ELAETELAA
+592 LAA
-601 DGGAGELI
+601 DDEDNPDGPIA
-609 TARRQELLIEMATLY
+609 ARRREVIGMMHSVHHAMHES
-624 RAQQEFMGIRSF
+624 RSF

>member
-22 VRLQR
+22 LRLQR

-33 GLCPFHSEKTPS
+33 GLCPFHGEKTPS

-51 RGSYKCFGCGEG
+51 RGSFKCFGCGEG
-63 GDLLTFV
+63 GDLLSYV
-70 MRRNRIEFPD
+70 MRRDRLEFPD
-80 ALSELAREA
+80 ALGELAREA
-89 GIEIQRGP
+89 GIELQREP

-110 ALLAEAQ
+110 GLLAEAQ
-117 KFLHRQL
+117 KFLQRQL
-124 LDSPAAEEA
+124 QDSPAAEEA
-133 RVYVRT
+133 RVYVRS

-164 HLRKLGYKDDAIEA
+164 HLRKLGFKDDAIEA

-208 VGFGGRTLRDI
+208 VGFGGRTLRDVE
-219 KPKYLN
+219 PKYLN
-225 TRDSEVF
+225 TRDSDVF

-249 QERTAVVVEGYMD
+249 QERTAVIVEGYMD
-262 VIAAHEAGFTN
+262 VIAAHESGFAN

-279 TSLTP
+279 TSLTT

-309 AAARRGLDVVREE
+309 AAARRGLDVVREAG
-322 SVYEAET
+322 VYEAGT
-329 SVEVQDLGGPRR
+329 
-341 ASISG
+341 
-346 IGGTVDVRVLIQ
+346 TVDVRGLVR
-358 HEDRLA
+358 HEDHLT

-371 LPAGDDPDSLVRS
+371 LPPGDDPDSLVRS
-384 TPQRWRELIAE
+384 RPQRWRELIAE

-410 HDLTGLRGRRAA
+410 HDLTGLSGRRAA
-422 MRELLPIVTNIK
+422 MRELLPIVAEIN
-434 DPVVRA
+434 DAVVRA
-440 EYFNRLAD
+440 HYFSRLSE

-456 LRRLAARD
+456 LRRMARRD

-472 AVRDQSDVAP
+472 AARNSRATP
-482 SDSLP
+482 P
-487 SDPLET
+487 DPGMVMDRLEE
-493 GLLTFVAR
+493 GLLRCVVR
-501 AHGAA
+501 AGADD
-506 VDLVGRLDPM
+506 VVLISRLEAGLLIDPA
-516 LLSDQMARHLLRRIV
+516 ARHILSRIV
-531 TDAREHHELDWVRIA
+531 AEARQHDELDWERIA
-546 ASLDPTSQEY
+546 AALDPTSQQR
-556 LTAVRQLAD
+556 LAAVRDRAIETPGRGASLS
-565 LEPGDLETL
+565 LE
-574 SGDLQFVV
+574 LQFATL
-582 MRLRKRRLHR
+582 RLRERRLNV
-592 ELAETELAA
+592 ELEETRLAA
-601 DGGAGELI
+601 DGDVAEPMAARRLELI
-609 TARRQELLIEMATLY
+609 SEMDSVH
-624 RAQQEFMGIRSF
+624 RAKVEVIGARSF
-636 AAG
+636 ASE

>member
-51 RGSYKCFGCGEG
+51 RGSFKCFGCGEG

-80 ALSELAREA
+80 ALDELAREA

-97 ADPERRGRQAAML
+97 ADPERRSRQTSML
-110 ALLAEAQ
+110 SLLAEAQ
-117 KFLHRQL
+117 KFLHRQFL
-124 LDSPAAEEA
+124 ESPAAEEA

-139 RGLADRTVEQFGL
+139 RGLADTTVAQFGL

-164 HLRKLGYKDDAIEA
+164 HLRKLGFKDDAIEA

-201 WNRSGEV
+201 WNRSGAV

-219 KPKYLN
+219 EPKYLN

-238 YGYHLARDAIR
+238 YGYHLASDAIR
-249 QERTAVVVEGYMD
+249 EERTAVIVEGYMD

-279 TSLTP
+279 TSLTS

-302 DADAAGA
+302 DSDAAGA
-309 AAARRGLDVVREE
+309 AAARRGLDVVREAGA
-322 SVYEAET
+322 YEAGT
-329 SVEVQDLGGPRR
+329 
-341 ASISG
+341 
-346 IGGTVDVRVLIQ
+346 TVDVRGLVR
-358 HEDRLA
+358 HEDRLT

-384 TPQRWRELIAE
+384 KPQRWRDLIAE

-410 HDLTGLRGRRAA
+410 HDLTGLSGRRAA
-422 MRELLPIVTNIK
+422 MRELLPIVAEIS
-434 DPVVRA
+434 DAVVRA
-440 EYFNRLAD
+440 HYFSRLSE
-448 LSGVPADE
+448 LSGVSPDE

-464 GRRGAPRA
+464 GRRGAPRSTA
-472 AVRDQSDVAP
+472 RGAEESPLEVPIQM
-482 SDSLP
+482 DSL
-487 SDPLET
+487 EE
-493 GLLTFVAR
+493 GLLTCAVR
-501 AHGAA
+501 ADH
-506 VDLVGRLDPM
+506 DLISGLDP
-516 LLSDQMARHLLRRIV
+516 LLLVDPIARHVLRRIV
-531 TDAREHHELDWVRIA
+531 TYARSTSKPGLGWYCCQTRCDF
-546 ASLDPTSQEY
+546 AS
-556 LTAVRQLAD
+556 TAGSCAQSRGTC
-565 LEPGDLETL
+565 P
-574 SGDLQFVV
+574 
-582 MRLRKRRLHR
+582 RRLS
-592 ELAETELAA
+592 EAPA
-601 DGGAGELI
+601 
-609 TARRQELLIEMATLY
+609 
-624 RAQQEFMGIRSF
+624 
-636 AAG
+636 

>member
-63 GDLLTFV
+63 GDLLSFV

-80 ALSELAREA
+80 ALDELAREA

-97 ADPERRGRQAAML
+97 ADPERRSRQTSMRS
-110 ALLAEAQ
+110 LLAEAQ

-124 LDSPAAEEA
+124 LESPAAEEA

-139 RGLADRTVEQFGL
+139 RGLADTTVEQFGL
-152 GYASA
+152 GYAGA

-164 HLRKLGYKDDAIEA
+164 HLRKLGFKDDAIEA
-178 AGLARSDERGVR
+178 AGLARADERGVR

-219 KPKYLN
+219 EPKYLN

-232 TKGHLL
+232 TKGNLL
-238 YGYHLARDAIR
+238 YGFHLARDAIR
-249 QERTAVVVEGYMD
+249 EERTAVIVEGYMD
-262 VIAAHEAGFTN
+262 VIAAHEAGFVN

-279 TSLTP
+279 TSLTT

-309 AAARRGLDVVREE
+309 AAARRGLDVVREAGT
-322 SVYEAET
+322 YEAGT
-329 SVEVQDLGGPRR
+329 
-341 ASISG
+341 
-346 IGGTVDVRVLIQ
+346 TVDVRGLVR
-358 HEDRLA
+358 HEDRLT

-371 LPAGDDPDSLVRS
+371 LPVGDDPDSLVRS
-384 TPQRWRELIAE
+384 KPQRWRDLIAQ

-410 HDLTGLRGRRAA
+410 HDLTGLSGRRAA
-422 MRELLPIVTNIK
+422 MTEHPRAVATNI
-434 DPVVRA
+434 RA
-440 EYFNRLAD
+440 
-448 LSGVPADE
+448 
-456 LRRLAARD
+456 
-464 GRRGAPRA
+464 
-472 AVRDQSDVAP
+472 
-482 SDSLP
+482 
-487 SDPLET
+487 
-493 GLLTFVAR
+493 
-501 AHGAA
+501 
-506 VDLVGRLDPM
+506 
-516 LLSDQMARHLLRRIV
+516 
-531 TDAREHHELDWVRIA
+531 
-546 ASLDPTSQEY
+546 
-556 LTAVRQLAD
+556 
-565 LEPGDLETL
+565 
-574 SGDLQFVV
+574 
-582 MRLRKRRLHR
+582 
-592 ELAETELAA
+592 
-601 DGGAGELI
+601 
-609 TARRQELLIEMATLY
+609 
-624 RAQQEFMGIRSF
+624 
-636 AAG
+636 

>member
-51 RGSYKCFGCGEG
+51 RGSFKCFGCGEG

-80 ALSELAREA
+80 ALDELAREA
-89 GIEIQRGP
+89 GIEVQRGP
-97 ADPERRGRQAAML
+97 ADPQRRSRQTSML
-110 ALLAEAQ
+110 SLLDEAQ

-124 LDSPAAEEA
+124 LESPAAEEA
-133 RVYVRT
+133 RVYVKS
-139 RGLADRTVEQFGL
+139 RGLADATVETFGL
-152 GYASA
+152 GYARSS
-157 HGSPLLA
+157 GSPLLTY
-164 HLRKLGYKDDAIEA
+164 LRTLGFEPKSIEA
-178 AGLARSDERGVR
+178 AGLARSDERGIR

-219 KPKYLN
+219 EPKYLN

-232 TKGHLL
+232 TKGNLL
-238 YGYHLARDAIR
+238 YGFHLARDAIR
-249 QERTAVVVEGYMD
+249 EERTAVIVEGYMD

-279 TSLTP
+279 TSLTQ

-309 AAARRGLDVVREE
+309 AAARRGLDVIREAGDYE
-322 SVYEAET
+322 S
-329 SVEVQDLGGPRR
+329 
-341 ASISG
+341 
-346 IGGTVDVRVLIQ
+346 GTMVDVRGLIR
-358 HEDRLA
+358 HEDRLT

-371 LPAGDDPDSLVRS
+371 LPVGDDPDSLVRS
-384 TPQRWRELIAE
+384 KPQRWRDLIAG
-395 PTPLADFAFRWAGGQ
+395 PTPLADFAFRWAGNQ
-410 HDLTGLRGRRAA
+410 HDLTGLSGRRAA
-422 MRELLPIVTNIK
+422 MRELLPIVAEIN
-434 DPVVRA
+434 DAVVRA
-440 EYFNRLAD
+440 HYFGRLAE

-456 LRRLAARD
+456 LRRMAARD

-472 AVRDQSDVAP
+472 AARESRAP
-482 SDSLP
+482 SSEASTMMDR
-487 SDPLET
+487 LEE
-493 GLLTFVAR
+493 GLLRCVLR
-501 AHGAA
+501 SGASD
-506 VDLVGRLDPM
+506 VDLVSRLDPA
-516 LLSDQMARHLLRRIV
+516 LLTDPAARHILARIV
-531 TDAREHHELDWVRIA
+531 AEARDHRELDWDRVTA
-546 ASLDPTSQEY
+546 TLDPMSQHC
-556 LTAVRQLAD
+556 LTAV
-565 LEPGDLETL
+565 LEQASETPGGDASL
-574 SGDLQFVV
+574 SVELQFATL
-582 MRLRKRRLHR
+582 RLRERHLNA
-592 ELAETELAA
+592 ELEETRLAA
-601 DGGAGELI
+601 DGDAEETIAARRRELI
-609 TARRQELLIEMATLY
+609 SELDSVHRAKLELI
-624 RAQQEFMGIRSF
+624 GPRSF

>member
-51 RGSYKCFGCGEG
+51 RGSFKCFGCGEG

-80 ALSELAREA
+80 ALDELAREA

-97 ADPERRGRQAAML
+97 ADPERRGRQGAML
-110 ALLAEAQ
+110 GLLGEAQ

-124 LDSPAAEEA
+124 LESPAAEEA
-133 RVYVRT
+133 RVYVRV
-139 RGLADRTVEQFGL
+139 RGLADATVSKFGL
-152 GYASA
+152 GYARSS
-157 HGSPLLA
+157 GSPLLT
-164 HLRKLGYKDDAIEA
+164 HLRTLGFEVGAIEA

-201 WNRSGEV
+201 WNRSGAV

-219 KPKYLN
+219 EPKYLN

-249 QERTAVVVEGYMD
+249 EEQTAVIVEGYMD

-279 TSLTP
+279 TSLTQ

-309 AAARRGLDVVREE
+309 AAARRGLDVVREAGD
-322 SVYEAET
+322 Y
-329 SVEVQDLGGPRR
+329 
-341 ASISG
+341 ASG
-346 IGGTVDVRVLIQ
+346 TTVDVRGLVR
-358 HEDRLA
+358 HEDRLT

-371 LPAGDDPDSLVRS
+371 LPVGDDPDSLVRS
-384 TPQRWRELIAE
+384 KPQRWRDLIAN
-395 PTPLADFAFRWAGGQ
+395 PTPLADFAFRWAGSQ
-410 HDLTGLRGRRAA
+410 HDLTGLSGRRAA
-422 MRELLPIVTNIK
+422 MRELLPIVAELS
-434 DPVVRA
+434 DAVVRA
-440 EYFNRLAD
+440 HYFGRLAE

-456 LRRLAARD
+456 LRRMAARD

-472 AVRDQSDVAP
+472 AARDTRPPSPETSMMMDHLEEGLLRCVVRSGTSDV
-482 SDSLP
+482 
-487 SDPLET
+487 
-493 GLLTFVAR
+493 
-501 AHGAA
+501 
-506 VDLVGRLDPM
+506 DLISRLDPA
-516 LLSDQMARHLLRRIV
+516 LLTDPAARHIMARIV
-531 TDAREHHELDWVRIA
+531 AEARENAELDWDRIA
-546 ASLDPTSQEY
+546 ATLDPMSQQR
-556 LTAVRQLAD
+556 LAAV
-565 LEPGDLETL
+565 LERATETPGGDASL
-574 SGDLQFVV
+574 SVELQFATL
-582 MRLRKRRLHR
+582 RLRERRLNA
-592 ELAETELAA
+592 ELEETRLAA
-601 DGGAGELI
+601 DGDAAEPI
-609 TARRQELLIEMATLY
+609 TARRQELISEMDSVHRAKLELIGA
-624 RAQQEFMGIRSF
+624 RSF

>member
-51 RGSYKCFGCGEG
+51 RGSFKCFGCGEG

-80 ALSELAREA
+80 ALDELAREA

-97 ADPERRGRQAAML
+97 ADPERRGRQNAML
-110 ALLAEAQ
+110 GLLGEAQ

-124 LDSPAAEEA
+124 LESSAAEEA
-133 RVYVRT
+133 RLYVKS
-139 RGLADRTVEQFGL
+139 RGLADATVAKFGL
-152 GYASA
+152 GYAPSS
-157 HGSPLLA
+157 GSPLLT
-164 HLRKLGYKDDAIEA
+164 HLRTLGFEVGAIET

-201 WNRSGEV
+201 WNRSGAV

-219 KPKYLN
+219 EPKYLN

-249 QERTAVVVEGYMD
+249 EEQTAVIVEGYMD
-262 VIAAHEAGFTN
+262 VIAAHEGGFAN

-279 TSLTP
+279 TSLTQ

-309 AAARRGLDVVREE
+309 AAARRGLDVVREAGD
-322 SVYEAET
+322 YEIGAT
-329 SVEVQDLGGPRR
+329 SNPR
-341 ASISG
+341 
-346 IGGTVDVRVLIQ
+346 TLIRI
-358 HEDRLA
+358 EDHLA
-364 TDIGIAE
+364 TDIGVAE
-371 LPAGDDPDSLVRS
+371 LPPGDDPDSLIRS
-384 TPQRWRELIAE
+384 DPQRWRALIGD
-395 PTPLADFAFRWAGGQ
+395 PTALVDFAFQWARRE
-410 HDLTGLRGRRAA
+410 HDLQGLSGRRAA
-422 MRELLPIVTNIK
+422 MRELLP
-434 DPVVRA
+434 VVA
-440 EYFNRLAD
+440 EIRDETVRGKYFKQLEKMSLVPEHRL
-448 LSGVPADE
+448 LQ
-456 LRRLAARD
+456 LAAHD

-472 AVRDQSDVAP
+472 EARDSNAAAANAPILMDHLEEGLLRCVVRAGTAEVDLVSR
-482 SDSLP
+482 L
-487 SDPLET
+487 DP
-493 GLLTFVAR
+493 GLLTDPAARHILERIVAEAR
-501 AHGAA
+501 ASHA
-506 VDLVGRLDPM
+506 
-516 LLSDQMARHLLRRIV
+516 
-531 TDAREHHELDWVRIA
+531 LDWERI
-546 ASLDPTSQEY
+546 SLRLDPTSQQR
-556 LTAVRQLAD
+556 LALVRERAAQT
-565 LEPGDLETL
+565 PGGDASL
-574 SGDLQFVV
+574 SVELQFATL
-582 MRLRKRRLHR
+582 RLRERRLNS
-592 ELAETELAA
+592 ELEETRLAA
-601 DGGAGELI
+601 DGDAAEPI
-609 TARRQELLIEMATLY
+609 AARRQELISEMDSVHRAKLELIGA
-624 RAQQEFMGIRSF
+624 RSF

>member
-70 MRRNRIEFPD
+70 MLRNRIEFPD

-110 ALLAEAQ
+110 ALLAVAQ

-219 KPKYLN
+219 EPKYLN

-249 QERTAVVVEGYMD
+249 QEGTAVVVEGYMD
-262 VIAAHEAGFTN
+262 AIAVHEAGFAN

-279 TSLTP
+279 TSLTS

-322 SVYEAET
+322 SAYEAGT
-329 SVEVQDLGGPRR
+329 
-341 ASISG
+341 
-346 IGGTVDVRVLIQ
+346 TVDVRGLVR
-358 HEDRLA
+358 HEDRLT

-371 LPAGDDPDSLVRS
+371 LPEGDDPDSLVRS
-384 TPQRWRELIAE
+384 RPQRWRELIAK

-410 HDLTGLRGRRAA
+410 HDLAGLSGRRAA
-422 MRELLPIVTNIK
+422 MRELLPIVAEIN
-434 DPVVRA
+434 DAVVRA
-440 EYFNRLAD
+440 HYFSRLSE

-456 LRRLAARD
+456 LRRMARRD

-472 AVRDQSDVAP
+472 AVRNSRETRSDTAMLMDRLEEGLLRCVARAGAQDVELI
-482 SDSLP
+482 SRL
-487 SDPLET
+487 DP
-493 GLLTFVAR
+493 GLLT
-501 AHGAA
+501 
-506 VDLVGRLDPM
+506 DPA
-516 LLSDQMARHLLRRIV
+516 ARHILARIV
-531 TDAREHHELDWVRIA
+531 AEARQHGELDWERIA
-546 ASLDPTSQEY
+546 SALDPTSQQR
-556 LTAVRQLAD
+556 LAAVRERAT
-565 LEPGDLETL
+565 ETPAGDASLIVE
-574 SGDLQFVV
+574 LQFATL
-582 MRLRKRRLHR
+582 RLRERRLNA
-592 ELAETELAA
+592 ELEETRLAA
-601 DGGAGELI
+601 DGDAAEPI
-609 TARRQELLIEMATLY
+609 AARRQELISEMDSVHRAKLELIGA
-624 RAQQEFMGIRSF
+624 RSF

>member
-51 RGSYKCFGCGEG
+51 RGSFKCFGCGEG
-63 GDLLTFV
+63 GDLLSFV

-80 ALSELAREA
+80 ALDELAREA

-97 ADPERRGRQAAML
+97 ADPERRSRQTSML
-110 ALLAEAQ
+110 SLLAEAQ
-117 KFLHRQL
+117 NFLHRQL
-124 LDSPAAEEA
+124 LESPAAEEA

-139 RGLADRTVEQFGL
+139 RGLADKTVEQFGL

-164 HLRKLGYKDDAIEA
+164 HLRKLGFKDDAIEA

-201 WNRSGEV
+201 WNRPGAV

-219 KPKYLN
+219 EPKYLN

-232 TKGHLL
+232 TKGNLL
-238 YGYHLARDAIR
+238 YGFHLARDAIR
-249 QERTAVVVEGYMD
+249 EERAAVIVEGYMD
-262 VIAAHEAGFTN
+262 VIAAHEAGFVN

-279 TSLTP
+279 TSLTT

-309 AAARRGLDVVREE
+309 AAARRGLDVVREAGT
-322 SVYEAET
+322 YEAGT
-329 SVEVQDLGGPRR
+329 
-341 ASISG
+341 
-346 IGGTVDVRVLIQ
+346 TVDVRGLVR
-358 HEDRLA
+358 HEDRLT

-371 LPAGDDPDSLVRS
+371 LPVGDDPDSLVRS
-384 TPQRWRELIAE
+384 KPQRWRDLIAK

-410 HDLTGLRGRRAA
+410 HDLTGLSGRRAA
-422 MRELLPIVTNIK
+422 MRELLPIVAEIS
-434 DPVVRA
+434 DAVVRA
-440 EYFNRLAD
+440 HYFKRLEE
-448 LSGVPADE
+448 LSNVPVDE
-456 LRRLAARD
+456 LRRLAGRS

-472 AVRDQSDVAP
+472 AALGEEASSSEEPIRIDR
-482 SDSLP
+482 
-487 SDPLET
+487 LEE
-493 GLLTFVAR
+493 GLLTCTVR
-501 AHGAA
+501 AGSESIHLISG
-506 VDLVGRLDPM
+506 LDP
-516 LLSDQMARHLLRRIV
+516 LLLGDPMARYVLMRIV
-531 TDAREHHELDWVRIA
+531 TYACQHRSLDWDRIA
-546 ASLDPTSQEY
+546 VALDPTS
-556 LTAVRQLAD
+556 RQL
-565 LEPGDLETL
+565 LEHVRKKAALAPGDPEELGHEI
-574 SGDLQFVV
+574 QFIVL
-582 MRLRKRRLHR
+582 RLRDRQLKD
-592 ELAETELAA
+592 ELKETQLAA
-601 DGGAGELI
+601 DYQDNPDGTIA
-609 TARRQELLIEMATLY
+609 AR
-624 RAQQEFMGIRSF
+624 QQEVISKMHSVHLALQESRSF
-636 AAG
+636 APG

>member
-51 RGSYKCFGCGEG
+51 RGSFKCFGCGEG

-80 ALSELAREA
+80 ALDELAREA
-89 GIEIQRGP
+89 GIEIQRGS
-97 ADPERRGRQAAML
+97 ADPERRGRQNAML
-110 ALLAEAQ
+110 GLLGEAQ

-124 LDSPAAEEA
+124 LESPAAEEA
-133 RVYVRT
+133 RVYVKT
-139 RGLADRTVEQFGL
+139 RGLADATVSKFGL
-152 GYASA
+152 GYARSS
-157 HGSPLLA
+157 GSPLLN
-164 HLRKLGYKDDAIEA
+164 HLRTLGFEVGAIEA

-201 WNRSGEV
+201 WNRSGAV

-219 KPKYLN
+219 EPKYLN

-249 QERTAVVVEGYMD
+249 EEQTAVIVEGYMD

-279 TSLTP
+279 TSLTQ

-302 DADAAGA
+302 DADTAGA
-309 AAARRGLDVVREE
+309 AAARRGLDVVREAGDYE
-322 SVYEAET
+322 SGT
-329 SVEVQDLGGPRR
+329 
-341 ASISG
+341 
-346 IGGTVDVRVLIQ
+346 TVDVRGLVR
-358 HEDRLA
+358 HEDRLT

-371 LPAGDDPDSLVRS
+371 LPVGDDPDSLVRS
-384 TPQRWRELIAE
+384 RPQRWRDLIAN
-395 PTPLADFAFRWAGGQ
+395 PTPLADFAFRWAGSQ
-410 HDLTGLRGRRAA
+410 HDLTGLSGRRAA
-422 MRELLPIVTNIK
+422 MRELLPIVAELS
-434 DPVVRA
+434 DAVVRGH
-440 EYFNRLAD
+440 YFGRLAE

-456 LRRLAARD
+456 LRRMAARD

-472 AVRDQSDVAP
+472 AARDARPPSRETSMMMDRLEEGLLRCVVRSGTSDV
-482 SDSLP
+482 
-487 SDPLET
+487 
-493 GLLTFVAR
+493 
-501 AHGAA
+501 
-506 VDLVGRLDPM
+506 DLISRLDPA
-516 LLSDQMARHLLRRIV
+516 LLTDPAARHIMARIV
-531 TDAREHHELDWVRIA
+531 AEARENAELDWDRIA
-546 ASLDPTSQEY
+546 ATLDPMSQQR
-556 LTAVRQLAD
+556 LAAV
-565 LEPGDLETL
+565 LERATETPGGDASL
-574 SGDLQFVV
+574 SVELQFATL
-582 MRLRKRRLHR
+582 RLRERRLNA
-592 ELAETELAA
+592 ELEETRLAA
-601 DGGAGELI
+601 DGDAAEPI
-609 TARRQELLIEMATLY
+609 TARRQELISEMDSVHRAKLELIGA
-624 RAQQEFMGIRSF
+624 RSF
-636 AAG
+636 AAS

>member
-8 VKARLDAVEYIGRD
+8 VKVRLDAVEYIGRD
-22 VRLQR
+22 LRLQR

-33 GLCPFHSEKTPS
+33 GLCPFHGEKTPS

-51 RGSYKCFGCGEG
+51 RGSFKCFGCGEG
-63 GDLLTFV
+63 GDLLSYV
-70 MRRNRIEFPD
+70 MRRDRLEFPD
-80 ALSELAREA
+80 ALGELAREA

-97 ADPERRGRQAAML
+97 ADPERRGRQDSML
-110 ALLAEAQ
+110 GLLATAQ
-117 KFLHRQL
+117 KFLYRQL
-124 LDSPAAEEA
+124 QDSPAAEEA

-139 RGLADRTVEQFGL
+139 RGLADSTLEQFGL

-164 HLRKLGYKDDAIEA
+164 HLRKLGFKDDAIEA

-190 DYLFDRLIFPI
+190 DYLFDRLTFPI

-219 KPKYLN
+219 EPKYLN

-249 QERTAVVVEGYMD
+249 RERTAVIVEGYMD

-309 AAARRGLDVVREE
+309 AAARRGLDIVREAGA
-322 SVYEAET
+322 YEAGT
-329 SVEVQDLGGPRR
+329 
-341 ASISG
+341 
-346 IGGTVDVRVLIQ
+346 TVDVRGLVR
-358 HEDRLA
+358 HEDHLT

-371 LPAGDDPDSLVRS
+371 LPEGDDPDSLVRS
-384 TPQRWRELIAE
+384 KPQRWRDLIAK

-410 HDLTGLRGRRAA
+410 HDLSGLSGRRAA
-422 MRELLPIVTNIK
+422 MRELLPIVAEIG
-434 DPVVRA
+434 DAVVRA
-440 EYFNRLAD
+440 HYFGRLAE

-456 LRRLAARD
+456 LRLMARRD

-472 AVRDQSDVAP
+472 AAQAQPDDAAGSGL
-482 SDSLP
+482 SMNSL
-487 SDPLET
+487 EEE
-493 GLLTFVAR
+493 LLTCVAR
-501 AHGAA
+501 ADGAA
-506 VDLVGRLDPM
+506 VDLVGRLDPE
-516 LLSDQMARHLLRRIV
+516 LVSNPVAQHLLKRIV
-531 TDAREHHELDWVRIA
+531 AEAAEHRSIDWDRIDD
-546 ASLDPTSQEY
+546 SLDSISK
-556 LTAVRQLAD
+556 RQLAAVRAVAD
-565 LEPGDLETL
+565 QIGDGAIDVHIKLQQLTL
-574 SGDLQFVV
+574 
-582 MRLRKRRLHR
+582 RLRRRR
-592 ELAETELAA
+592 IDDELEEAMLAA
-601 DGGAGELI
+601 RDSAEPSEQI
-609 TARRQELLIEMATLY
+609 TARRQALLHETFSNSAAMHELLGT
-624 RAQQEFMGIRSF
+624 RSLVQ
-636 AAG
+636 G

>member
-51 RGSYKCFGCGEG
+51 RGSFKCFGCGEG

-80 ALSELAREA
+80 ALDELAREA

-97 ADPERRGRQAAML
+97 ADPERRSRQTSML
-110 ALLAEAQ
+110 SLLDEAQ

-124 LDSPAAEEA
+124 LESPPAEEA
-133 RVYVRT
+133 RVYVRS
-139 RGLADRTVEQFGL
+139 RGLADATVAKFGL
-152 GYASA
+152 GYARSS
-157 HGSPLLA
+157 GEPLLT
-164 HLRKLGYKDDAIEA
+164 HLRTLGFEVGAIEA

-201 WNRSGEV
+201 WNRSGSV

-219 KPKYLN
+219 EPKYLN

-249 QERTAVVVEGYMD
+249 EEQTAVIVEGYMD

-279 TSLTP
+279 TSLTQ

-289 LTTSGASRVVIAL
+289 LTNSGASRVVIAL

-309 AAARRGLDVVREE
+309 AAARRGLDVVREAGDYE
-322 SVYEAET
+322 SGT
-329 SVEVQDLGGPRR
+329 
-341 ASISG
+341 
-346 IGGTVDVRVLIQ
+346 TVDVRGLVR
-358 HEDRLA
+358 HEDRLT

-371 LPAGDDPDSLVRS
+371 LPVGDDPDSLVRS
-384 TPQRWRELIAE
+384 KPQRWRDLIAS
-395 PTPLADFAFRWAGGQ
+395 PTPLADFAFRWAGSQ
-410 HDLTGLRGRRAA
+410 HDITGLSGRRAA
-422 MRELLPIVTNIK
+422 MRELLPIVAEIN
-434 DPVVRA
+434 DAVVRA
-440 EYFNRLAD
+440 HYFGRLAK

-456 LRRLAARD
+456 LRRMAARD

-472 AVRDQSDVAP
+472 AARDTRPP
-482 SDSLP
+482 SAETPMVMDH
-487 SDPLET
+487 LEE
-493 GLLTFVAR
+493 GLLRCVAR
-501 AHGAA
+501 SGASDI
-506 VDLVGRLDPM
+506 DLISRLDPA
-516 LLSDQMARHLLRRIV
+516 LLTDPAARHIMARIV
-531 TDAREHHELDWVRIA
+531 AEARENAELDWDRIA
-546 ASLDPTSQEY
+546 ATLDPMSQQR
-556 LTAVRQLAD
+556 LAAV
-565 LEPGDLETL
+565 LERATETPHGDASL
-574 SGDLQFVV
+574 SVELQFATL
-582 MRLRKRRLHR
+582 RLRERRLNA
-592 ELAETELAA
+592 ELEETRLAA
-601 DGGAGELI
+601 DGDAAEPI
-609 TARRQELLIEMATLY
+609 TARRQKLISEMDSVHRAKLELIGA
-624 RAQQEFMGIRSF
+624 RSF
-636 AAG
+636 AAS

>member
-63 GDLLTFV
+63 GDLLTYV

-80 ALSELAREA
+80 ALGELAREA

-97 ADPERRGRQAAML
+97 ADPERRRRQAAML
-110 ALLAEAQ
+110 GLLAEAQ
-117 KFLHRQL
+117 KYLHRQL
-124 LDSPAAEEA
+124 LESPAAEEA

-139 RGLADRTVEQFGL
+139 RGLTDTTVAQFGL

-164 HLRKLGYKDDAIEA
+164 HLRRLDFKDDAIEA

-201 WNRSGEV
+201 WNRSGAV

-219 KPKYLN
+219 EPKYLN

-249 QERTAVVVEGYMD
+249 EERTAVIVEGYMD

-309 AAARRGLDVVREE
+309 AAARRGLDVVREAGDYE
-322 SVYEAET
+322 SGT
-329 SVEVQDLGGPRR
+329 
-341 ASISG
+341 
-346 IGGTVDVRVLIQ
+346 TVDVRGLVR
-358 HEDRLA
+358 HEDRLT

-371 LPAGDDPDSLVRS
+371 LPVGDDPDSLVRS
-384 TPQRWRELIAE
+384 KPQRWRDLIAN

-410 HDLTGLRGRRAA
+410 HDLGSLSGRRAA
-422 MRELLPIVTNIK
+422 MRELLPIVSEIG
-434 DPVVRA
+434 DAVVRA
-440 EYFNRLAD
+440 HYFGRLSE
-448 LSGVPADE
+448 LSGVPIDE
-456 LRRLAARD
+456 LRRMAARD

-472 AVRDQSDVAP
+472 AARGTQETTVAAP
-482 SDSLP
+482 MLMDR
-487 SDPLET
+487 LEE
-493 GLLTFVAR
+493 GLLRCVAR
-501 AHGAA
+501 AGGRDAE
-506 VDLVGRLDPM
+506 LVSRLDPA
-516 LLSDQMARHLLRRIV
+516 LLTDPAARHILARIV
-531 TDAREHHELDWVRIA
+531 AQAREFDDLDWERIS
-546 ASLDPTSQEY
+546 ASLDPTSQQR
-556 LTAVRQLAD
+556 LTAV
-565 LEPGDLETL
+565 LEGAAEAPGSDASLGVE
-574 SGDLQFVV
+574 LQFATL
-582 MRLRKRRLHR
+582 RLRERRLNA
-592 ELAETELAA
+592 ELEETRLAA
-601 DGGAGELI
+601 DGDAAEPI
-609 TARRQELLIEMATLY
+609 TARRQELISEMDSVHRAKLELIGA
-624 RAQQEFMGIRSF
+624 RSL

>member
-63 GDLLTFV
+63 GDLLSYV

-80 ALSELAREA
+80 ALGELAREA
-89 GIEIQRGP
+89 GIEVQRGP
-97 ADPERRGRQAAML
+97 ADPERRSRQDAML

-124 LDSPAAEEA
+124 LESPTAEEA

-139 RGLADRTVEQFGL
+139 RGLADKTVAQFGL

-164 HLRKLGYKDDAIEA
+164 HLRRLGFKDDAIEA

-201 WNRSGEV
+201 WNRSGDV

-219 KPKYLN
+219 EPKYLN

-238 YGYHLARDAIR
+238 YGFHFARDAIR
-249 QERTAVVVEGYMD
+249 EERTAVIVEGYMD
-262 VIAAHEAGFTN
+262 VIAAHEAGFVN

-279 TSLTP
+279 TSLTT

-309 AAARRGLDVVREE
+309 AAARRGLDVVREAGAYE
-322 SVYEAET
+322 SGT
-329 SVEVQDLGGPRR
+329 
-341 ASISG
+341 
-346 IGGTVDVRVLIQ
+346 TVDVRGLVR
-358 HEDRLA
+358 HEDRLT

-384 TPQRWRELIAE
+384 RPQRWRDLIAT

-410 HDLTGLRGRRAA
+410 HDLSGLSGRRSA
-422 MRELLPIVTNIK
+422 MRELLPIVAEIS
-434 DPVVRA
+434 DAVVRA
-440 EYFNRLAD
+440 HYFGRLAD

-472 AVRDQSDVAP
+472 AAQTTRETTTGTPALMDR
-482 SDSLP
+482 
-487 SDPLET
+487 LEE
-493 GLLTFVAR
+493 GLLRCVAR
-501 AHGAA
+501 AGAQD
-506 VDLVGRLDPM
+506 VDLISRLDSA
-516 LLSDQMARHLLRRIV
+516 LLTDPAARHILARIV
-531 TDAREHHELDWVRIA
+531 AEARQHHELDWGRITA
-546 ASLDPTSQEY
+546 TLDPMSQQR
-556 LTAVRQLAD
+556 LAAVLEHAAD
-565 LEPGDLETL
+565 IPGGAAL
-574 SGDLQFVV
+574 SVELQFATL
-582 MRLRKRRLHR
+582 RLRERRLNA
-592 ELAETELAA
+592 ELEETRLAA
-601 DGGAGELI
+601 DGDAAEPI
-609 TARRQELLIEMATLY
+609 TARRQELISEMDSVHRAKLELIGA
-624 RAQQEFMGIRSF
+624 RSF

>member
-51 RGSYKCFGCGEG
+51 RGSFKCFGCGEG
-63 GDLLTFV
+63 GDLLSFV

-89 GIEIQRGP
+89 GIEVQRGP
-97 ADPERRGRQAAML
+97 ADPERRGRQDAML

-124 LDSPAAEEA
+124 LESPAAEEA

-139 RGLADRTVEQFGL
+139 RGLADTTVAQFGL
-152 GYASA
+152 GYADA

-164 HLRKLGYKDDAIEA
+164 HLRKLGFKDDAIEA
-178 AGLARSDERGVR
+178 AGLARADERGVR

-201 WNRSGEV
+201 WNRSGAV

-219 KPKYLN
+219 EPKYLN

-238 YGYHLARDAIR
+238 YGFHLARDAIR
-249 QERTAVVVEGYMD
+249 EERAAVIVEGYMD
-262 VIAAHEAGFTN
+262 VIAAHEAGFVN

-279 TSLTP
+279 TSLTS

-322 SVYEAET
+322 GVYEAGT
-329 SVEVQDLGGPRR
+329 
-341 ASISG
+341 
-346 IGGTVDVRVLIQ
+346 TVDVRGLVR
-358 HEDRLA
+358 HEDRLT

-371 LPAGDDPDSLVRS
+371 LPVGDDPDSLVRS
-384 TPQRWRELIAE
+384 KPQRWRDLIAN

-410 HDLTGLRGRRAA
+410 HDLTGLSGRRAA
-422 MRELLPIVTNIK
+422 MRELLPIVAEIS
-434 DPVVRA
+434 DSVVRA
-440 EYFNRLAD
+440 HYFGRLSE
-448 LSGVPADE
+448 LSGVPVDE

-472 AVRDQSDVAP
+472 ASRRPQASPA
-482 SDSLP
+482 
-487 SDPLET
+487 DPQILMDRLEE
-493 GLLTFVAR
+493 GLLRCVTR
-501 AHGAA
+501 AGAQD
-506 VDLVGRLDPM
+506 VELIGRLDPG
-516 LLSDQMARHLLRRIV
+516 LLTDPAARHILARIV
-531 TDAREHHELDWVRIA
+531 AEARQHGELDWDRIA
-546 ASLDPTSQEY
+546 EALDPTSQQR
-556 LTAVRQLAD
+556 LAAVRD
-565 LEPGDLETL
+565 RVIETTEGAPL
-574 SGDLQFVV
+574 SIELQFATL
-582 MRLRKRRLHR
+582 RLRERRLNA
-592 ELAETELAA
+592 ELEETRLAA
-601 DGGAGELI
+601 DGDAAEPI
-609 TARRQELLIEMATLY
+609 TALRQELISEMDSVHRAKLELIGA
-624 RAQQEFMGIRSF
+624 RSF

>member
-63 GDLLTFV
+63 GDLLSFV

-80 ALSELAREA
+80 ALGELAREA

-97 ADPERRGRQAAML
+97 ADPERRSRQDAML

-117 KFLHRQL
+117 QFLHRQL

-139 RGLADRTVEQFGL
+139 RGLADKIIERFGL

-164 HLRKLGYKDDAIEA
+164 HLRTLGFKDDAIEA

-201 WNRSGEV
+201 WNRSGDV

-219 KPKYLN
+219 EPKYLN

-238 YGYHLARDAIR
+238 YGFHLARDAIR
-249 QERTAVVVEGYMD
+249 EERTAVIVEGYMD

-279 TSLTP
+279 TSLTEP
-284 QQARM
+284 QARM
-289 LTTSGASRVVIAL
+289 ITNSGASRIVIAL

-309 AAARRGLDVVREE
+309 AAARRGLDII
-322 SVYEAET
+322 SDAGVYDF
-329 SVEVQDLGGPRR
+329 VP
-341 ASISG
+341 
-346 IGGTVDVRVLIQ
+346 TVDVFGLVR
-358 HEDRLA
+358 HEGNLT

-384 TPQRWRELIAE
+384 NPEGWRELIAN
-395 PTPLADFAFRWAGGQ
+395 PTALTDYAFQWAGRQ
-410 HDLTGLRGRRAA
+410 HDVTSHRGRQATR
-422 MRELLPIVTNIK
+422 RELE
-434 DPVVRA
+434 PVVA
-440 EYFNRLAD
+440 KIAD
-448 LSGVPADE
+448 SNVRE
-456 LRRLAARD
+456 QYIRRLAALSGAD
-464 GRRGAPRA
+464 PEVVAQTVRRLRLSLSSRA
-472 AVRDQSDVAP
+472 AAREQADDAASAT
-482 SDSLP
+482 LNI
-487 SDPLET
+487 DPLEK
-493 GLLTFVAR
+493 GLLTCVAR
-501 AHGAA
+501 AEGQA
-506 VDLVGRLDPM
+506 VDLVGRLDSVM
-516 LLSDQMARHLLRRIV
+516 LRDPTAQHVLKRIV
-531 TDAREHHELDWVRIA
+531 LDARESRELDWDRIER
-546 ASLDPTSQEY
+546 SLDATSQLY
-556 LTAVRQLAD
+556 LVAVRQLASQMPKERSSLS
-565 LEPGDLETL
+565 LE
-574 SGDLQFVV
+574 LQFAA
-582 MRLRKRRLHR
+582 LRIR
-592 ELAETELAA
+592 ERHINDEIEETKLAA
-601 DGGAGELI
+601 AGDASEPI
-609 TARRQELLIEMATLY
+609 ATRRQELISEMDSVHRAKLELIGT
-624 RAQQEFMGIRSF
+624 RSF

>member
-33 GLCPFHSEKTPS
+33 GLCPFHGEKTPS

-97 ADPERRGRQAAML
+97 ADPERRGRQDSML
-110 ALLAEAQ
+110 GLLATAQ

-124 LDSPAAEEA
+124 QDSPAAEEA
-133 RVYVRT
+133 RVYVRS
-139 RGLADRTVEQFGL
+139 RGIADSTLEQFGL

-164 HLRKLGYKDDAIEA
+164 HLRKLGFKDDAIEA

-190 DYLFDRLIFPI
+190 DYLFDRLTFPI

-219 KPKYLN
+219 EPKYLN

-249 QERTAVVVEGYMD
+249 RERTAVIVEGYMD
-262 VIAAHEAGFTN
+262 VIGAHEAGFTN

-322 SVYEAET
+322 SAYEAGT
-329 SVEVQDLGGPRR
+329 
-341 ASISG
+341 
-346 IGGTVDVRVLIQ
+346 TVDVRGLVR
-358 HEDRLA
+358 HEDHLT

-371 LPAGDDPDSLVRS
+371 LPDGDDPDSLVRS
-384 TPQRWRELIAE
+384 RPQRWRELIAK

-410 HDLTGLRGRRAA
+410 HDLSGLSGRRAA
-422 MRELLPIVTNIK
+422 MRELLPIVAEIS
-434 DPVVRA
+434 DAVVRA
-440 EYFNRLAD
+440 HYFGRLAE

-456 LRRLAARD
+456 LRRMARRD

-472 AVRDQSDVAP
+472 AVRNSRETP
-482 SDSLP
+482 SDTAMLMDRLEEGLLRCVARAGARDVELISRL
-487 SDPLET
+487 DP
-493 GLLTFVAR
+493 GLLT
-501 AHGAA
+501 
-506 VDLVGRLDPM
+506 DPA
-516 LLSDQMARHLLRRIV
+516 ARHILARIV
-531 TDAREHHELDWVRIA
+531 AEARQHGELDWERIA
-546 ASLDPTSQEY
+546 SALDPTSQQR
-556 LTAVRQLAD
+556 LAAVRERAT
-565 LEPGDLETL
+565 ETPAGGASL
-574 SGDLQFVV
+574 IVELQFATL
-582 MRLRKRRLHR
+582 RLRERRLNA
-592 ELAETELAA
+592 ELEETRLAA
-601 DGGAGELI
+601 DGDAAEPI
-609 TARRQELLIEMATLY
+609 AARRQELISEMDSVHRAKLELIGA
-624 RAQQEFMGIRSF
+624 RSF

>member
-63 GDLLTFV
+63 GDLLSFV

-80 ALSELAREA
+80 ALDELAREA

-97 ADPERRGRQAAML
+97 ADPEQRSRQTSML
-110 ALLAEAQ
+110 SLLAEAQ
-117 KFLHRQL
+117 NFLHRQL
-124 LDSPAAEEA
+124 LESPAAEEA

-139 RGLADRTVEQFGL
+139 RGLADTTVEQFGL
-152 GYASA
+152 GYAGA

-164 HLRKLGYKDDAIEA
+164 HLRKLGFKADAIEA

-219 KPKYLN
+219 EPKYLN

-232 TKGHLL
+232 TKGNLL
-238 YGYHLARDAIR
+238 YGFHLARDAIR
-249 QERTAVVVEGYMD
+249 EERTAVIVEGYMD
-262 VIAAHEAGFTN
+262 VIAAHEAGFVN

-279 TSLTP
+279 TSLTT

-309 AAARRGLDVVREE
+309 AAARRGLDVVREAGT
-322 SVYEAET
+322 YEAGT
-329 SVEVQDLGGPRR
+329 
-341 ASISG
+341 
-346 IGGTVDVRVLIQ
+346 TVDVRGLVR
-358 HEDRLA
+358 HEDRLT

-371 LPAGDDPDSLVRS
+371 LPVGDDPDSLVRS
-384 TPQRWRELIAE
+384 KPQRWRDLIAQ

-410 HDLTGLRGRRAA
+410 HDLTGLSGRRAA
-422 MRELLPIVTNIK
+422 MRELLPIVAEIS
-434 DPVVRA
+434 DAVVRA
-440 EYFNRLAD
+440 HYFGRLSE
-448 LSGVPADE
+448 LSGVPIDE

-472 AVRDQSDVAP
+472 AARRPQAPPANSPLLMDRLEEGLLRCVARAGAQDVGLI
-482 SDSLP
+482 SRL
-487 SDPLET
+487 DP
-493 GLLTFVAR
+493 GLLT
-501 AHGAA
+501 
-506 VDLVGRLDPM
+506 DPA
-516 LLSDQMARHLLRRIV
+516 ARHIMGRIV
-531 TDAREHHELDWVRIA
+531 AEAREHGELDWDRVVEA
-546 ASLDPTSQEY
+546 LDPTSQQR
-556 LTAVRQLAD
+556 LAAVQDQSVDA
-565 LEPGDLETL
+565 PGDGASL
-574 SGDLQFVV
+574 SLDLQFATL
-582 MRLRKRRLHR
+582 RLRERRLNA
-592 ELAETELAA
+592 ELEETGLAA
-601 DGGAGELI
+601 DGDAAEPI
-609 TARRQELLIEMATLY
+609 AARRQELISEMDSVHRAKLELIGA
-624 RAQQEFMGIRSF
+624 RSF